1 MQAMCI
7 WHHKMCNAKT
17 GVGPTLQGQIKLNI
31 SLSIS
36 ATSNKQPN
44 SGPSQLD
51 LALFG
56 LG

>member
-1 MQAMCI
+1 MCI
-7 WHHKMCNAKT
+7 WHHKLCNAKT
-17 GVGPTLQGQIKLNI
+17 GVGPTLQGQIKLDI

-36 ATSNKQPN
+36 AISNKQPN